1 LKGRHEGDRR
11 RGAVGYAVSGT
22 PRATTSRAIQ
32 GDETVT
38 LPDTEP
44 TPVDALADRF
54 WESILELS
62 PTTATFYGDERY
74 ADRLEDPG
82 PDGRARTRAL
92 MERTA
97 ADAGAIDTSGLPTED
112 RITRDMLKVIA
123 ELQIEEDDQH
133 LYELKVVDQMS
144 GPQQLLPQLTQFQPA
159 DTPERLDAFI
169 ARLHAY
175 PAFMAANAQL
185 LRDGMAS
192 GLTAPRIVAERTI
205 AQVERMLQVPIGS
218 AIVPS
223 MVKVA
228 TEADRERVRDVIRDV
243 VYPAD
248 QGFLD
253 ALRGDYL
260 AATREEPGIW
270 SAPNG
275 EALYRT
281 AIRSWTTL
289 DLDPEEVHRTG
300 LEELETIEA
309 ERRVIARAAGH
320 GDDTAGYRAA
330 LDDDAGNTPHTK
342 DELVERATEDIERA
356 LAVAPRFF
364 GVLPRAE
371 CEVRPV
377 EEYKEKDA
385 PFAYYYPPAP
395 DGSRPGIYYANGYD
409 LPSRKYTKLA
419 TTTYHEAAPGHHF
432 QITLEMENPHLNTF
446 RRLGARMVGGAYVEG
461 WGLYSERLAD
471 EMGLFRDEAE
481 RFGML
486 DAQAWRA
493 ARLVVDTGLHAL
505 RWPRQ
510 RSIDFLRSAGLSETD
525 AVIETDRY
533 IAWPGQ
539 ALTYKV
545 GQREIERLRGELAA
559 RDGSSFDLRAFHDA
573 VLGHGSLPLATLSR
587 ELPNWLATPV

>member
-1 LKGRHEGDRR
+1 LTDDNR
-11 RGAVGYAVSGT
+11 
-22 PRATTSRAIQ
+22 Q
-32 GDETVT
+32 
-38 LPDTEP
+38 L
-44 TPVDALADRF
+44 TPVDDLAERF
-54 WESILELS
+54 WEEILALN

-74 ADRLEDPG
+74 ADQLEDPG
-82 PDGRARTRAL
+82 PEGRARARDL

-97 ADAGAIDTSGLPTED
+97 AEAATIETEGLATEE
-112 RITRDMLKVIA
+112 RITRDILWVIA
-123 ELQIEEDDQH
+123 ELQIEEDDQALH
-133 LYELKVVDQMS
+133 ELRVVDQMS
-144 GPQQLLPQLTQFQPA
+144 GPQQLLPRLTQFQA
-159 DTPERLDAFI
+159 VDTPARLEGFI

-175 PAFMAANAQL
+175 PAFMAANEQI
-185 LRDGMAS
+185 LRDGLGS

-205 AQVERMLQVPIGS
+205 AQIERMLEIPIES

-223 MVKVA
+223 MVQGA
-228 TEADRERVRDVIRDV
+228 SEADRERIRDIVRDV

-248 QGFLD
+248 HAFLETLQGE
-253 ALRGDYL
+253 YL
-260 AATREEPGIW
+260 AATREDPGLW

-275 EALYRT
+275 EQLYRT

-289 DLDPEEVHRTG
+289 DLDALEVHQIG
-300 LEELETIEA
+300 LDELAGIEA
-309 ERRVIARAAGH
+309 ERREIARAAGF
-320 GDDTAGYRAA
+320 DDPTAYRASLA
-330 LDDDAGNTPHTK
+330 ADPTNVPATK
-342 DELVERATEDIERA
+342 DALVERAADDIARA
-356 LAVAPRFF
+356 MAIAPRFF
-364 GVLPRAE
+364 GTLPKAL

-377 EEYKEKDA
+377 DEFKEKDS

-409 LPSRKYTKLA
+409 LPSRMFSSLA

-432 QITLEMENPHLNTF
+432 QICLEMENPHLNRF

-471 EMGLFRDEAE
+471 EMGLFRNEAE

-486 DAQAWRA
+486 DGQAWRA

-510 RSIDFLRSAGLSETD
+510 RSIDFLRSVGLTETD

-533 IAWPGQ
+533 ISWPGQ
-539 ALTYKV
+539 ALTYKI
-545 GQREIERLRGELAA
+545 GQREIERLRRDLSA
-559 RDGSSFDLRAFHDA
+559 RDGSAFDLRAFHDA
-573 VLGHGSLPLATLSR
+573 VLGHGSLPLATLTR

>member
-1 LKGRHEGDRR
+1 
-11 RGAVGYAVSGT
+11 V
-22 PRATTSRAIQ
+22 
-32 GDETVT
+32 
-38 LPDTEP
+38 TEP
-44 TPVDALADRF
+44 EPASTPVNELADRF
-54 WESILELS
+54 WESVLELN
-62 PTTATFYGDERY
+62 PTTATFYGDQRY

-82 PDGRARTRAL
+82 PDGRASARAL

-97 ADAGAIDTSGLPTED
+97 AEATAIQTDGLPTED

-123 ELQIEEDDQH
+123 ELHIEEDDQALH
-133 LYELKVVDQMS
+133 QLRVVDQMG

-159 DTPERLDAFI
+159 DTPERLEAFI

-175 PAFMAANAQL
+175 PAFMAANAQI
-185 LRDGMAS
+185 LRDGLAA

-205 AQVERMLQVPIGS
+205 AQIERMLEVPIES

-223 MVKVA
+223 MVQVA
-228 TEADRERVRDVIRDV
+228 SDADRERVRDVVRDV

-248 QGFLD
+248 IAFLD
-253 ALRGDYL
+253 TLRGDYL
-260 AATREEPGIW
+260 SATREDPGLW

-275 EALYRT
+275 EQLYRT

-300 LEELETIEA
+300 LEELESIET
-309 ERRVIARAAGH
+309 ERRVITRAAGF
-320 GDDTAGYRAA
+320 GDDTAAYRAA
-330 LDDDAGNTPHTK
+330 LDADPANTPGTK
-342 DELVERATEDIERA
+342 DELVARATEDIERA
-356 LAVAPRFF
+356 MAVAPRFF
-364 GVLPRAE
+364 GVLPKAP
-371 CEVRPV
+371 CDVRPV

-409 LPSRKYTKLA
+409 LPSRTYTKLA

-432 QITLEMENPHLNTF
+432 QITLEMENPHLIAF

-471 EMGLFRDEAE
+471 EMGLFRDEGE

-510 RSIDFLRSAGLSETD
+510 RSIDFLRTAGLSETD

-533 IAWPGQ
+533 ICWPGQ
-539 ALTYKV
+539 ALTYKI
-545 GQREIERLRGELAA
+545 GQREIERLRAELSA
-559 RDGSSFDLRAFHDA
+559 RDGSAFDLRAFHDA

-587 ELPNWLATPV
+587 ELPNWLAAPV

>member
-1 LKGRHEGDRR
+1 M
-11 RGAVGYAVSGT
+11 
-22 PRATTSRAIQ
+22 
-32 GDETVT
+32 T
-38 LPDTEP
+38 LPEP
-44 TPVDALADRF
+44 TTPVNDLADRF
-54 WESILELS
+54 WESVLELN
-62 PTTATFYGDERY
+62 PTTATFYGDDRY

-82 PDGRARTRAL
+82 PEGRARSRAL

-97 ADAGAIDTSGLPTED
+97 AEATAIDTDGLPTED

-123 ELQIEEDDQH
+123 ELQIEEDDQALH
-133 LYELKVVDQMS
+133 QLRVVDQMG

-159 DTPERLDAFI
+159 DTPEKLEAFV

-185 LRDGMAS
+185 LRDGLAS
-192 GLTAPRIVAERTI
+192 GLTAPRIVADRTI
-205 AQVERMLQVPIGS
+205 AQIERMLEVPIGS

-228 TEADRERVRDVIRDV
+228 SETDREKVRDVVRDV

-248 QGFLD
+248 QAFLD
-253 ALRGDYL
+253 TLRGDYL
-260 AATREEPGIW
+260 AGTRDDPGLW

-275 EALYRT
+275 EHLYRT

-300 LEELETIEA
+300 LEELESIET
-309 ERRVIARAAGH
+309 ERRVISNAAGF
-320 GDDTAGYRAA
+320 GDDTAAYRAS
-330 LDDDAGNTPHTK
+330 LDADVANTPQTK
-342 DELVERATEDIERA
+342 DELVARATEDIERA
-356 LAVAPRFF
+356 MAAAPRFF
-364 GVLPRAE
+364 GVLPKAP

-385 PFAYYYPPAP
+385 PFAYYYPPSP

-432 QITLEMENPHLNTF
+432 QITLEMENPHLITF

-471 EMGLFRDEAE
+471 EMGLFRDESE

-510 RSIDFLRSAGLSETD
+510 RSIDFLKTAGLSDTD
-525 AVIETDRY
+525 AEIETDRY
-533 IAWPGQ
+533 ICWPGQ
-539 ALTYKV
+539 ALTYKI
-545 GQREIERLRGELAA
+545 GQREIEKLRAELSA
-559 RDGSSFDLRAFHDA
+559 RDGSGFDLRAFHDA

-587 ELPNWLATPV
+587 ELPNWLAAPV

>member
-1 LKGRHEGDRR
+1 M
-11 RGAVGYAVSGT
+11 
-22 PRATTSRAIQ
+22 
-32 GDETVT
+32 T
-38 LPDTEP
+38 LPEP
-44 TPVDALADRF
+44 LTPVNDLADRF
-54 WESILELS
+54 WEAVLELN
-62 PTTATFYGDERY
+62 PTTATFYGDDRY

-82 PDGRARTRAL
+82 PEGRARARAL

-97 ADAGAIDTSGLPTED
+97 AEATAIETDDIPTED

-123 ELQIEEDDQH
+123 ELQMEEDDQT
-133 LYELKVVDQMS
+133 LYQLRVVDQMG

-159 DTPERLDAFI
+159 DTPEKLEAFI

-185 LRDGMAS
+185 LRDGLAS
-192 GLTAPRIVAERTI
+192 GLTAPRIVADRTI
-205 AQVERMLQVPIGS
+205 AQIGRMLEIPIES
-218 AIVPS
+218 AIVPA

-228 TEADRERVRDVIRDV
+228 SEADRERVRGVVRDV

-248 QGFLD
+248 QAFLD
-253 ALRGDYL
+253 TLQGDYL
-260 AATREEPGIW
+260 AGTREDPGLW

-275 EALYRT
+275 EQLYRT

-300 LEELETIEA
+300 LEELESIEA
-309 ERRVIARAAGH
+309 ERRVISNAAGF
-320 GDDTAGYRAA
+320 GDDTAAYRAS
-330 LDDDAGNTPHTK
+330 LDADVANTPQTK
-342 DELVERATEDIERA
+342 DELVARATEDIERA
-356 LAVAPRFF
+356 MAAAPRFF
-364 GVLPRAE
+364 GVLPKAP

-419 TTTYHEAAPGHHF
+419 TTTFHEAAPGHHF
-432 QITLEMENPHLNTF
+432 QITLEMENPHLITF

-471 EMGLFRDEAE
+471 EMGLFRDESE

-510 RSIDFLRSAGLSETD
+510 RSIDFLKMAGLSDTD

-533 IAWPGQ
+533 ICWPGQ
-539 ALTYKV
+539 ALTYKI
-545 GQREIERLRGELAA
+545 GQRVIEKLRTELSA
-559 RDGSSFDLRAFHDA
+559 RDGSAFDLRAFHDA

>member
-1 LKGRHEGDRR
+1 M
-11 RGAVGYAVSGT
+11 
-22 PRATTSRAIQ
+22 
-32 GDETVT
+32 T
-38 LPDTEP
+38 LPDP
-44 TPVDALADRF
+44 ASVDALAERF
-54 WESILELS
+54 WESILALN
-62 PTTATFYGDERY
+62 PTTATVYGDERY

-82 PDGRARTRAL
+82 PDGRQAMRSL
-92 MERTA
+92 MERTVA
-97 ADAGAIDTSGLPTED
+97 EASSVPTDGLPTEQ
-112 RITRDMLKVIA
+112 RITLDMLRVVG
-123 ELQIEEDDQH
+123 ELHIEEDDQR
-133 LYELKVVDQMS
+133 LDQLRVVDQMG

-159 DTPERLDAFI
+159 DTPERLEAFI

-175 PAFMAANAQL
+175 PAYMAANEEI
-185 LRDGMAS
+185 LREGLAS

-205 AQVERMLQVPIGS
+205 GQIERMLAVPLES

-228 TEADRERVRDVIRDV
+228 TEADRERIREIVRDVV
-243 VYPAD
+243 HPAD
-248 QGFLD
+248 RAFLET
-253 ALRGDYL
+253 LRGDYL
-260 AATREEPGIW
+260 AGTREDPGLW
-270 SAPNG
+270 SAPDG

-289 DLDPEEVHRTG
+289 DLDPEDVHRIG
-300 LEELETIEA
+300 LDEIESVEA
-309 ERRVIARAAGH
+309 ERRVIARAAGF
-320 GDDTAGYRAA
+320 GDDTTAYRAA
-330 LDDDAGNTPHTK
+330 LDADPSNTPTTK
-342 DELVERATEDIERA
+342 DELVVRAMEDIDRA
-356 LAVAPRFF
+356 MAAAPRYF
-364 GVLPRAE
+364 GVLPRAA

-377 EEYKEKDA
+377 EEYKERDA
-385 PFAYYYPPAP
+385 PFAYYFPPAP

-432 QITLEMENPHLNTF
+432 QIALEMENPSLNSF
-446 RRLGARMVGGAYVEG
+446 RRLGARSVGGAYVEG

-471 EMGLFRDEAE
+471 EMGLFRDDSE

-510 RSIDFLRSAGLSETD
+510 RSIDFLMQAGLSETD

-533 IAWPGQ
+533 IGWPGQ
-539 ALTYKV
+539 ALTYKI
-545 GQREIERLRGELAA
+545 GQREIQRLRAELAA
-559 RDGSSFDLRAFHDA
+559 RDGSAFDVKAFHDA

-587 ELPNWLATPV
+587 ELPLWLATPA

>member
-1 LKGRHEGDRR
+1 MTDPH
-11 RGAVGYAVSGT
+11 
-22 PRATTSRAIQ
+22 
-32 GDETVT
+32 
-38 LPDTEP
+38 PDAAS
-44 TPVDALADRF
+44 VDALAERF
-54 WESILELS
+54 WESILALN

-74 ADRLEDPG
+74 ADRLDDPG
-82 PDGRARTRAL
+82 PAGRAASRSL

-97 ADAGAIDTSGLPTED
+97 VEASAVPTDGLPTED
-112 RITRDMLKVIA
+112 RITLDMLQVIA
-123 ELQIEEDDQH
+123 DLHIEEDDQH
-133 LYELKVVDQMS
+133 LYQLRVVDQMG

-159 DTPERLDAFI
+159 DTPERLEAFI

-175 PAFMAANAQL
+175 PAFMAANIET
-185 LRDGMAS
+185 LREGLGS

-205 AQVERMLQVPIGS
+205 AQIERMLAVPIES

-223 MVKVA
+223 MVQVA
-228 TEADRERVRDVIRDV
+228 DETDRERVREIVRDV
-243 VYPAD
+243 VVPAD
-248 QGFLD
+248 QAFLD

-260 AATREEPGIW
+260 AGTREDPGLW
-270 SAPNG
+270 SAPDG
-275 EALYRT
+275 ETLYRT

-289 DLDPEEVHRTG
+289 DLDPDEVHRIG
-300 LEELETIEA
+300 LDELESIEA
-309 ERRVIARAAGH
+309 ERRVIARAAGF
-320 GDDTAGYRAA
+320 GDDTAAFRAA
-330 LDDDAGNTPHTK
+330 LDVDPANHPGTK
-342 DELVERATEDIERA
+342 DELVAHAMEDIDRA
-356 LAVAPRFF
+356 MAVAPRYF
-364 GVLPRAE
+364 GVLPRAG
-371 CEVRPV
+371 CEVRAV

-409 LPSRKYTKLA
+409 LPSRKYTTLA

-471 EMGLFRDEAE
+471 EMGLFRDERE

-510 RSIDFLRSAGLSETD
+510 RSIDFLRQCRPD
-525 AVIETDRY
+525 
-533 IAWPGQ
+533 
-539 ALTYKV
+539 
-545 GQREIERLRGELAA
+545 
-559 RDGSSFDLRAFHDA
+559 RDGRRDRDRPLHRLAGPGPDLQGRAA
-573 VLGHGSLPLATLSR
+573 
-587 ELPNWLATPV
+587 